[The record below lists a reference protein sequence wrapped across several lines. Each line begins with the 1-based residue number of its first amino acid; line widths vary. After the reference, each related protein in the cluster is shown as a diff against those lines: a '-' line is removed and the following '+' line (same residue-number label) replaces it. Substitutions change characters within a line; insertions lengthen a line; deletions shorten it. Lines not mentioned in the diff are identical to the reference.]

1 MGKMGE
7 LKHMF
12 KDCLQ
17 PAIGMFIFL
26 TAKTDKNSS
35 AAKPLSFQFFKDKE
49 MYAEGP
55 IFSKD

>member
-1 MGKMGE
+1 
-7 LKHMF
+7 MF

-26 TAKTDKNSS
+26 TTQKDKNFS
-35 AAKPLSFQFFKDKE
+35 AAQALSFQFFKDKE

-55 IFSKD
+55 IFSKGLLNRPI